1 MTEKL
6 DVSEFKNDRV
16 TKELNEEKLKVSQL
30 LTNVSSLEQLICVK
44 EDVNKQLEVTQIQ
57 LEQVAE
63 DRTALRNQLEAVVIT
78 QDLANNKLLEVE
90 KTSNQLRT
98 ILEEKEEDI
107 EYLTVALKEAQDLYV
122 PQKVEY
128 FC

>member
-1 MTEKL
+1 LTEKL